1 MTYSKP
7 PMGALNAAA
16 TPAALPNCKICLR
29 SSGEGCHPR
38 RARQGTKLSTVD
50 AAHAPMCTEGPSLP
64 KGMVAVITRHI
75 PTERPTNVRQWNRPR
90 CRLPFR
96 YPLSSGMPLPRA
108 MGATRNTYAAVAP
121 THSAAHPA

>member
-16 TPAALPNCKICLR
+16 TPAALPSCKICRR

-38 RARQGTKLSTVD
+38 RARQFTALSAAD
-50 AAHAPMCTEGPSLP
+50 AAHAPMCTLGPSLP
-64 KGMVAVITRHI
+64 NGIVAVITRHI
-75 PTERPTNVRQWNRPR
+75 PTARPKNVRQWNRPL
-90 CRLPFR
+90 CRLPLR

-108 MGATRNTYAAVAP
+108 AGATRVT
-121 THSAAHPA
+121 